1 MRSLK
6 MLLSRPLSLVGL
18 LIRLLLLC
26 DVLSFATAVIFE
38 DLPVMSHFSVED
50 TLHLAMWHADLFLE
64 LDLHDIFQAIQATC
78 NLVTLYNDSLLPRAL
93 ISHLREVC
101 HFDLHSF
108 RTYQDFLTGSTSCR
122 PSFLLA
128 T

>member
-50 TLHLAMWHADLFLE
+50 TLHLAMWHADLVLE
-64 LDLHDIFQAIQATC
+64 FDH
-78 NLVTLYNDSLLPRAL
+78 LPGDQCDQQPHHAL
-93 ISHLREVC
+93 
-101 HFDLHSF
+101 
-108 RTYQDFLTGSTSCR
+108 
-122 PSFLLA
+122 
-128 T
+128 